1 MLQIYSRACSIL
13 SLLQVAV
20 WQPDNARSR
29 KRANK
34 IFNKMSDSKTYV
46 FGQDGNQNGFGSDFL
61 TGALLGGGGFGG
73 FGGGANWL
81 LPWLLF
87 ALWGNNGWGGF
98 GGFGGN
104 RGNGCCG
111 GFNGGIGFLSDQLN
125 NDAGRELIMQAI
137 QGNATA
143 ISQLASTLN
152 CNVGE
157 LRTALNSI
165 STQLCNLGNQV
176 GMSTLQVI
184 QAINAGDSAL
194 QAQLASCCCDLKGA
208 IADNKYSTERGFCAT
223 NQIVPRGFSDI
234 GYSFRDQTCE
244 LEKSGNANTQA
255 IIAKLDAIEDSRKD
269 RELAEKDRVIATLT
283 ARSERQAEL
292 QPIYTALQE
301 IQCNQPPVKKI
312 CCPEQYV
319 PVNNGINA
327 TYGLIP
333 TGYCG
338 CGYGFPFGNFVNG
351 FNNAF

>member
-1 MLQIYSRACSIL
+1 MQFFI
-13 SLLQVAV
+13 V
-20 WQPDNARSR
+20 
-29 KRANK
+29 
-34 IFNKMSDSKTYV
+34 MSDTKTYV
-46 FGQDGNQNGFGSDFL
+46 FGNDGNGYQNGFDPNFL
-61 TGALLGGGGFGG
+61 IGAMMGGGGGFGG
-73 FGGGANWL
+73 FGGGNWL
-81 LPWLLF
+81 LPFLLF

-104 RGNGCCG
+104 RGGNGCCG

-137 QGNATA
+137 QGNSTA

-157 LRTALNSI
+157 LRTALNGI
-165 STQLCNLGNQV
+165 STQICNVGNQI
-176 GMSTLQVI
+176 GMSTMQVV
-184 QAINAGDSAL
+184 QAINAGDTAL
-194 QAQLASCCCDLKGA
+194 QSKLADCCCQTQKA
-208 IADNKYSTERGFCAT
+208 ILESNYLTERGFCNT
-223 NQIVPRGFSDI
+223 NQIMTKGLSDI
-234 GYSFRDQTCE
+234 GYAFRDQTCE

-292 QPIYTALQE
+292 QPIYNALQE

-312 CCPEQYV
+312 SCPEQYV
-319 PVNNGINA
+319 PINNGINA